1 VELADAYRVLE
12 IAPGATKE
20 QTREARNMLAKVW
33 HPDRHQGDPKVHDR
47 AADKLRQI
55 NDAYAAI
62 EAAGFPAAEPPRPRE
77 APPAYVDSLRPHI
90 QPRHT
95 APHASAERTTT
106 TQKSR
111 ARSTID
117 FVPRRRVRMWVPI
130 LLAIAAVSAVVTIA
144 IQKHRGGAVAR
155 TPPAPPAPTPAPT
168 QQDPSAAF
176 TLGSTKED
184 VRRVMGAPTSVDTTF
199 GERWNYGMA
208 DVEFRDGKV
217 FAWRSSAFDHLKV
230 RLAPHDVKVA
240 EAARARGSYGEHADR
255 DEVLGVEG
263 PPDGLD
269 YTFGETWEYGMS
281 NVKFIDGHIDTV
293 WNTHARP
300 LHVTATDSG
309 SAL

>member
-1 VELADAYRVLE
+1 MELADAYRVLE

-20 QTREARNMLAKVW
+20 QAREARNVLAKVW

-62 EAAGFPAAEPPRPRE
+62 ESAGFPAAEPPRPRE
-77 APPAYVDSLRPHI
+77 APPAYVDSLRPQS
-90 QPRHT
+90 QPRKT
-95 APHASAERTTT
+95 APQAAERNTT

-130 LLAIAAVSAVVTIA
+130 FLLIAAASAVITIA
-144 IQKHRGGAVAR
+144 IKQRSAPVAHD
-155 TPPAPPAPTPAPT
+155 APGPTPTPT
-168 QQDPSAAF
+168 KPPDDPGIGF
-176 TLGSTKED
+176 TLGSSKEE
-184 VRRVMGAPTSVDTTF
+184 VLRVMGKPTKIDTDF

-208 DVEFRDGKV
+208 EVEFRDQKV
-217 FAWRSSAFDHLKV
+217 YGWRSSAFDKLKV
-230 RLAPHDVKVA
+230 RLAPHDAKIA
-240 EAARARGSYGEHADR
+240 EAAHKRGSYDKHADR

-269 YTFGETWEYGMS
+269 YTFGEEWRYGMS
-281 NVKFIDGHIDTV
+281 YVKFIDGHLDEV
-293 WNTHARP
+293 WNTSSNP
-300 LHVTATDSG
+300 LHVIG
-309 SAL
+309 VPEP

>member
-1 VELADAYRVLE
+1 
-12 IAPGATKE
+12 
-20 QTREARNMLAKVW
+20 MLAKVW

-55 NDAYAAI
+55 NDAYALI
-62 EAAGFPAAEPPRPRE
+62 EGAGFPAPEPPRPRE

-90 QPRHT
+90 QPRPASH
-95 APHASAERTTT
+95 APAERTTT

-117 FVPRRRVRMWVPI
+117 FAPRRRLRIWVPI
-130 LLAIAAVSAVVTIA
+130 LVAIAAGSAAITIA
-144 IQKHRGGAVAR
+144 IQKHRGAPVAQ
-155 TPPAPPAPTPAPT
+155 TPTPTPAPT
-168 QQDPSAAF
+168 PTPEDPSATF
-176 TLGSTKED
+176 TLGSTKAD
-184 VRRVMGAPTSVDTTF
+184 VQHAMGAPTSVDTTF

-208 DVEFRDGKV
+208 NVEFRDGKV
-217 FAWRSSAFDHLKV
+217 FAWRSSAFDRLKV
-230 RLAPHDVKVA
+230 RLAPHDPKVA

-281 NVKFIDGHIDTV
+281 NVKFVDGHIDTV

-300 LHVTATDSG
+300 LHVMAADAG

>member
-1 VELADAYRVLE
+1 VELVDAYRVLE

-20 QTREARNMLAKVW
+20 QAREARNVLAKVW

-62 EAAGFPAAEPPRPRE
+62 ESAGFPAAEAPRPRE
-77 APPAYVDSLRPHI
+77 APRAYVDSLRPQV
-90 QPRHT
+90 QPRH
-95 APHASAERTTT
+95 ASPPHGTPTGSQNATTRR
-106 TQKSR
+106 SR
-111 ARSTID
+111 ARSTAGLE
-117 FVPRRRVRMWVPI
+117 PQRRSRMWVPI
-130 LLAIAAVSAVVTIA
+130 LLAAIAVAAAVITIA
-144 IQKHRGGAVAR
+144 IAKHRSTPVA
-155 TPPAPPAPTPAPT
+155 TTDPTTTPTPTITPLA
-168 QQDPSAAF
+168 DPNSGF
-176 TLGSTKED
+176 TLGSSKEE
-184 VRRVMGAPTSVDTTF
+184 VRRVMGPPTTVDTTF

-208 DVEFRDGKV
+208 NVEFRDEKV
-217 FAWRSSAFDHLKV
+217 YQWRSSAFDKLKV
-230 RLAPHDVKVA
+230 RLAPHDAKLA
-240 EAARARGSYGEHADR
+240 EAAHARGSYGEHASR

-300 LHVTATDSG
+300 LHVTP
-309 SAL
+309 

>member
-1 VELADAYRVLE
+1 MELAEAYRILE

-20 QTREARNMLAKVW
+20 QTREARNVLAKVW

-55 NDAYAAI
+55 NDAYAVI
-62 EAAGFPAAEPPRPRE
+62 EGAGFPAAEAPRPRE
-77 APPAYVDSLRPHI
+77 APPAYVDSLRPQV
-90 QPRHT
+90 QPRRT
-95 APHASAERTTT
+95 APHATAERNAT
-106 TQKSR
+106 TQRSR
-111 ARSTID
+111 ARSGIEL
-117 FVPRRRVRMWVPI
+117 VPRRRVRMWVPI
-130 LLAIAAVSAVVTIA
+130 LLVIAAASAGITIA
-144 IQKHRGGAVAR
+144 IQKRRNAPVAQSS
-155 TPPAPPAPTPAPT
+155 PTPTPT
-168 QQDPSAAF
+168 PTPVPEDPSAAF

-184 VRRVMGAPTSVDTTF
+184 VRRVMGPPTSVDTTF

-217 FAWRSSAFDHLKV
+217 FAWRSSAFDKLKV
-230 RLAPHDVKVA
+230 RLAPRDAKVA

-281 NVKFIDGHIDTV
+281 NVKFVDGHIDTV

-300 LHVTATDSG
+300 LHVTSNDAG